1 MISFHAVLHGAN
13 PIPTSY
19 TIDCGIACVE
29 YSLLFGYSTWHH
41 TLQEP
46 HFVVAHGGT

>member
-1 MISFHAVLHGAN
+1 MTQIQFQRR
-13 PIPTSY
+13 IF
-19 TIDCGIACVE
+19 DFGIGCVD